1 MLFHST
7 IFLLLF
13 LSIYI
18 FYWWLPVK
26 GKHYLIIITSFLF
39 YLWYSVPFFLMFLF
53 LSIINYFVADYLLKN
68 KNKKI
73 LILIVAVDLSVLG
86 FFKYFY
92 LFATSLGY
100 LIQNPYLLHVKENL
114 IKDYQLEIILPI
126 GISFYTFQI
135 IAYVVDCY
143 RNTISEKISFRK
155 FVVFIL
161 FFPQFVA
168 GPILRATDFI
178 PQIDHPKL
186 EKRKIYIGSLLILLG
201 IFKKVLVADP
211 IGYYTLPV
219 WQNPLN
225 YDALNYW
232 FLIFAFVV
240 QVYADFSGY
249 TDMARGLS
257 KLLGYEI
264 PENFRGPLLSSSMS
278 ELWNRWHITLSSWLR
293 DYIYIPLGG
302 SRRGELRTYVNLFI
316 TMSLGGLWH
325 GATWNMLIWGMLM
338 GIYLS
343 VERLMNV
350 HQIKLLS
357 DNSLTLIIKRFITLF
372 MFAFMAI
379 FFATPTL
386 ENAVVIIKGM
396 FLLPRGNPLISY
408 ETVIVLILIGLF
420 LNYLQYNRTI
430 IEAIYKNEKLQII
443 FMILGTFILTYL
455 LYLYGDMGGT
465 FIYFA
470 F

>member
-13 LSIYI
+13 ISIYI
-18 FYWWLPVK
+18 FYWFLPVK
-26 GKHYLIIITSFLF
+26 GKHYLIILTSFLF
-39 YLWYSVPFFLMFLF
+39 YLWYSIPFMLMFLF
-53 LSIINYFVADYLLKN
+53 LSILNYYAAIYLLNHKN
-68 KNKKI
+68 KNI
-73 LILIVAVDLSVLG
+73 LTLIVGLDLAVLG

-92 LFATSLGY
+92 LFASGIGY
-100 LIQNPYLLHVKENL
+100 LIQNDYLIHIKENL
-114 IKDYQLEIILPI
+114 IRDYNIEIILPI
-126 GISFYTFQI
+126 AISFYTFQI
-135 IAYVVDCY
+135 IAFVVDCY
-143 RNTISEKISFRK
+143 RNTITEKISFRK
-155 FVVFIL
+155 FIVFIL

-168 GPILRATDFI
+168 GPILRASDFI
-178 PQIDHPKL
+178 PQIDQPTL
-186 EKRKIYIGSLLILLG
+186 EKRKIYIGSLLILQG
-201 IFKKVLVADP
+201 VFKKVLVADP
-211 IGYYTLPV
+211 IGYYTSPV
-219 WQNPLN
+219 WQNPSH
-225 YDALNYW
+225 YDAIIYW

-249 TDMARGLS
+249 TDMARGMA

-302 SRRGELRTYVNLFI
+302 SRRGEFRTYINLFI

-343 VERLMNV
+343 IERFLRV
-350 HQIKLLS
+350 HDIKFLPENQFIS
-357 DNSLTLIIKRFITLF
+357 FIKKGFTLF
-372 MFAFMAI
+372 MFSFIAI

-386 ENAVVIIKGM
+386 NNAIVIIKGM
-396 FLLPRGNPLISY
+396 FLLPRGYPLISY
-408 ETVIVLILIGLF
+408 ETVIVLIIIGLI

-430 IEAIYKNEKLQII
+430 IERIYHNETLQFRLIVI
-443 FMILGTFILTYL
+443 GLFLITYL
-455 LYLYGDMGGT
+455 LYLYGDMGGA